1 MCGTVAVYVGN
12 ISNSTGKF
20 RVIIRRNLK
29 QTCNLKLRILAYRWA
44 ACELD
49 DDQFACYSGE
59 CIFKDWLCD
68 GDDDCDDG
76 SDEKGGI
83 CGM

>member
-1 MCGTVAVYVGN
+1 
-12 ISNSTGKF
+12 
-20 RVIIRRNLK
+20 LK

-83 CGM
+83 CGMWHAFLYKTFTASKFRLYIYNCPII